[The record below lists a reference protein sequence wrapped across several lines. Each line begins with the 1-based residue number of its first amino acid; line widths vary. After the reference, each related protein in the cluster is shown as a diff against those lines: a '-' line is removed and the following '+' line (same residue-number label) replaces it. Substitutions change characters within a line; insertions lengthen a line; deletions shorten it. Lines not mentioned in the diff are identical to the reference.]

1 MSDSPS
7 PSAGARRR
15 LDAELVSRG
24 IAETRAK
31 AQGLIL
37 AGRVLLSG
45 AVCGKCGTPVKEGA
59 GIALLP
65 DTRPFASRGGGK
77 LSGALDDFGV
87 DPAGRAALDVG
98 ASTGGFTDCL
108 LMRGA
113 SRVYA
118 VDVGERLLD
127 DRLLRDPR
135 VVSLEKVNF
144 RHATADLLPEKVTLA
159 VVDVSFISLRH
170 ILPVLPRFLAP
181 GAEVLPLVK
190 PQFEVGKGRVGKGGV
205 VRDDA
210 LRREAV
216 NGIAAFARESGYELL
231 GEAES
236 RVPGPKGNREVFL
249 HLRWAE
255 PINCAKGVAG
265 GSTKRRLERSGDM
278 DVGNER
284 RRR

>member
-1 MSDSPS
+1 MSDSPR
-7 PSAGARRR
+7 PAAGARRR

-37 AGRVLLSG
+37 AGRVLVQG
-45 AVCGKCGTPVKEGA
+45 VVCTKCGTPVKEGA
-59 GIALLP
+59 EVGFLP
-65 DTRPFASRGGGK
+65 APRPFASRGGGK
-77 LSGALDDFGV
+77 LSGALDDLGI
-87 DPAGRAALDVG
+87 DPTGRVALDVG

-108 LMRGA
+108 LRRGA

-127 DRLLRDPR
+127 ARLVRDPR

-144 RHATADLLPEKVTLA
+144 RYAAGDLLPEKVTLV

-210 LRREAV
+210 IRREAV
-216 NGIAAFARESGYELL
+216 DGIAAFARETGYDLL

-249 HLRWAE
+249 HLRWR
-255 PINCAKGVAG
+255 G
-265 GSTKRRLERSGDM
+265 
-278 DVGNER
+278 
-284 RRR
+284 

>member
-1 MSDSPS
+1 MSDP
-7 PSAGARRR
+7 PRPPAGTRRR

-37 AGRVLLSG
+37 SGRVRIEG
-45 AVCGKCGTPVKEGA
+45 VVCTKCGTPVKEGA
-59 GIALLP
+59 DVGILP
-65 DTRPFASRGGGK
+65 APRPFASRGGGK
-77 LSGALDDFGV
+77 LSGALDDFGI
-87 DPAGRAALDVG
+87 DPAGSVALDVG

-108 LMRGA
+108 LRRGA

-144 RHATADLLPEKVTLA
+144 RHATGDLLPEKVTLA
-159 VVDVSFISLRH
+159 AVDVSFISLRH

-181 GAEVLPLVK
+181 GAEALPLVK

-210 LRREAV
+210 LRREV
-216 NGIAAFARESGYELL
+216 VDGIAAFARETGYEVL

-249 HLRWAE
+249 HLRWPAVRD
-255 PINCAKGVAG
+255 GR
-265 GSTKRRLERSGDM
+265 T
-278 DVGNER
+278 
-284 RRR
+284 

>member
-1 MSDSPS
+1 LSDPPR

-15 LDAELVSRG
+15 LDAELVARG

-31 AQGLIL
+31 AHGLIL
-37 AGRVLLSG
+37 SGRVLLAG
-45 AVCGKCGTPVKEGA
+45 AVCTKCGTPVKEGA
-59 GIALLP
+59 DVGLLP
-65 DTRPFASRGGGK
+65 ALRPFVSRGGGK
-77 LSGALDDFGV
+77 LAGALDDFGI
-87 DPAGRAALDVG
+87 DPTGSVALDVG

-108 LMRGA
+108 LRRGA

-135 VVSLEKVNF
+135 VVSLENVNF
-144 RHATADLLPEKVTLA
+144 RHAAVDLLPEMVTIA

-170 ILPVLPRFLAP
+170 ILPALLRFLAP
-181 GAEVLPLVK
+181 GADALPLVK

-216 NGIAAFARESGYELL
+216 DGIAAFARETGYEVL

-236 RVPGPKGNREVFL
+236 RVPGQKGNREVFL
-249 HLRWAE
+249 HLRWAGDT
-255 PINCAKGVAG
+255 P
-265 GSTKRRLERSGDM
+265 SRSG
-278 DVGNER
+278 VCTR
-284 RRR
+284 YVP